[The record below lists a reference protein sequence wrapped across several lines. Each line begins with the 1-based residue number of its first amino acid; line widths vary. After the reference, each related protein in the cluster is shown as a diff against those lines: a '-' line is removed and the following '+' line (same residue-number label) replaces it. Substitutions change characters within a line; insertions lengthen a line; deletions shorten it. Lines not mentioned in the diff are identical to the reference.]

1 MEENFPNDKFRNMA
15 DGKLRVIITGV
26 TGMVG
31 EGVLHEC
38 LISPDVEKILVV
50 SRKTSGISDPKLSEI
65 LIKDFFDLGNTA
77 LLAGGYDACFFCLGV
92 SSVGM
97 DKPTYEKLTYDLTIK
112 FARAVSEA
120 NPGMQFC
127 YVSGA
132 HTDSTE
138 KGKIHWARIKGKTE
152 NDLQKLGFS
161 HTYLFR
167 PGMLE
172 PTKGL
177 KNTLPAYKWLGW
189 LAPILQKISP
199 NSISTLAQLGK
210 AMINVVIHGYTKN
223 HLEVKDIKILSN

>member
-1 MEENFPNDKFRNMA
+1 MEDR
-15 DGKLRVIITGV
+15 KLRVIITGV

-38 LISPDVEKILVV
+38 LLSPFVEKILVV

-65 LIKDFFDLGNTA
+65 LVKDFFDLGDIK
-77 LLAGGYDACFFCLGV
+77 LLTGGYDACFFCLGV

-97 DKPTYEKLTYDLTIK
+97 DKLKYEKLTYDLTIN
-112 FARAVSEA
+112 FAKTILQA
-120 NPGMQFC
+120 NPGIQFC
-127 YVSGA
+127 YISGA
-132 HTDSTE
+132 GTDSTE
-138 KGKIHWARIKGKTE
+138 KGKTHWARVKGKTE

-161 HTYLFR
+161 RTYLFR

-177 KNTLPAYKWLGW
+177 KNTLGIYKWLGW
-189 LAPILQKISP
+189 LAPVLNKITP

-210 AMINVVIHGYTKN
+210 AMINVVMHGYTKN

>member
-1 MEENFPNDKFRNMA
+1 MTGK
-15 DGKLRVIITGV
+15 KLRVIITGV

-38 LISPDVEKILVV
+38 LISPLVEKILVV
-50 SRKTSGISDPKLSEI
+50 SRKTSGVHDSKLSEV
-65 LIKDFFDLGNTA
+65 LIKDFFDLGATD

-97 DKPTYEKLTYDLTIK
+97 NKLIYEKLTYDLTMN
-112 FARAVSEA
+112 FAKTVLQA
-120 NPGMQFC
+120 NPGIQFC

-138 KGKIHWARIKGKTE
+138 KGKIHWARVKGKTE

-167 PGMLE
+167 PGMLK

-177 KNTLPAYKWLGW
+177 KNTLAIYKWLGW
-189 LAPILQKISP
+189 FAPVLYKVSP

-210 AMINVVIHGYTKN
+210 AMINIVIHGYTKN
-223 HLEVKDIKILSN
+223 HLEVKDIKILGD